1 LLSIF
6 SIDLRGVVKR
16 QPQSIPWICC
26 HSIEVVSAMTE
37 TPCVG
42 VGLVGRHAPMCPH
55 FHVDHATVPLV
66 CTNAGPTSEWLEER
80 DVDRSLLAGRR
91 PGLIDAAIR
100 RDAAVRRCAPLDVVL
115 FKGTA

>member
-1 LLSIF
+1 MGGRPPLWFRRTGGVGSNHWTRSHNSSETSANLLSIF

-37 TPCVG
+37 TPRVG
-42 VGLVGRHAPMCPH
+42 VRLVGLHAPMCPH

-66 CTNAGPTSEWLEER
+66 CTYAGPTSEWLEER
-80 DVDRSLLAGRR
+80 DVDRSLLA
-91 PGLIDAAIR
+91 
-100 RDAAVRRCAPLDVVL
+100 
-115 FKGTA
+115 